1 MLLATSME
9 NNKTLDI
16 KDFKI
21 VFKYKYLVN
30 AEYLKN
36 ILFENEIL
44 AVIDYD
50 ESTLL
55 VDEINYNK
63 SLSIIS
69 KENIDESKT
78 IDQENFMEEYDE
90 WNRYNTNPGHYLG
103 GHIPFFYKTRSN
115 HLKFTLVTLISLVIQ
130 ISIMF
135 IATNISL
142 WNILF
147 LIVTIITGINF
158 LISWLNYKSEK
169 RKV

>member
-69 KENIDESKT
+69 K
-78 IDQENFMEEYDE
+78 
-90 WNRYNTNPGHYLG
+90 
-103 GHIPFFYKTRSN
+103 
-115 HLKFTLVTLISLVIQ
+115 
-130 ISIMF
+130 
-135 IATNISL
+135 
-142 WNILF
+142 
-147 LIVTIITGINF
+147 
-158 LISWLNYKSEK
+158 
-169 RKV
+169 RKH

>member
-78 IDQENFMEEYDE
+78 ID
-90 WNRYNTNPGHYLG
+90 RG
-103 GHIPFFYKTRSN
+103 
-115 HLKFTLVTLISLVIQ
+115 KFHGRI
-130 ISIMF
+130 
-135 IATNISL
+135 
-142 WNILF
+142 
-147 LIVTIITGINF
+147 
-158 LISWLNYKSEK
+158 
-169 RKV
+169 